1 MKRNRWLCGHFFLF
15 LCFLNPFCVALIAR
29 DRLHAFKMNAVRV
42 GMSGLV
48 GELNLVVRDVDSLA
62 LWPE

>member
-1 MKRNRWLCGHFFLF
+1 M
-15 LCFLNPFCVALIAR
+15 ALIAR

>member
-1 MKRNRWLCGHFFLF
+1 M
-15 LCFLNPFCVALIAR
+15 ALIAI

-42 GMSGLV
+42 GMSGSV
-48 GELNLVVRDVDSLA
+48 GELNLVARDVDSLA